1 MGNNI
6 FQGQLKG
13 PFEANT
19 DIYELVRQDADINV
33 GAITHL
39 GIQTKKDTFID
50 INGNATQIGKTGIYE
65 IGNTRIVALKNPTY
79 LDDNTIFDYTIT
91 QLGSAGSIDIGT
103 GSGNIKPGGE
113 PGSPMNK
120 PIIEVLDNATDKDIR
135 PVVGTYYYT
144 KDTGELWYYNQ
155 DRMWDLLI
163 SSSGQ
168 MMVWEDMQ

>member
-1 MGNNI
+1 M
-6 FQGQLKG
+6 
-13 PFEANT
+13 T
-19 DIYELVRQDADINV
+19 DAAAKTVTVTTGTVKLA
-33 GAITHL
+33 
-39 GIQTKKDTFID
+39 
-50 INGNATQIGKTGIYE
+50 ATYDGTSFAASRTVFPGD
-65 IGNTRIVALKNPTY
+65 Y
-79 LDDNTIFDYTIT
+79 L
-91 QLGSAGSIDIGT
+91 IGT

-113 PGSPMNK
+113 PGSPINK